1 MSSALKAKAEYHKN
15 GLQSIVRNSNELKK
29 KILMREINIKKL
41 VVVLKIQKSMT
52 MEKLFSQ
59 SIEDLKNI
67 YKFSEEELQILETV
81 DKAADEI
88 ALSELKCYLERK
100 VNKEGR
106 NVAKKYGL
114 FSIPIKKEYGGLG
127 ANHLVSALAEER
139 LGQMSLGFAITF
151 NVQVFLGGLSIQRW
165 GTEEQKERY
174 LKPAAKGDI
183 MLAYALTEPEY
194 GSEPT
199 ALKTSYEEVGGRY
212 IVNGSKYL
220 ITNGSIAKATIVFA
234 YPRGKQEGMTAFIVD
249 TDSEGFNV
257 AMELETKIGLF
268 SSDTA
273 LLEFK
278 DVEVPKENVLGPLSK
293 GLHIAYS
300 GLLNGRMAAAASS
313 VGSIE
318 DCLNASVA
326 RAKERVQHKKLIG
339 MHQLIQR
346 HIAEIAQNLEM
357 ARWPTYFAALRKIE
371 YDKNP
376 DDRELR
382 LEMDKRTALAKK
394 IATRLAFESADRAV
408 QIFGGFGY
416 SLLSAPGRHYCDTRA
431 TRIYEGTDEIM
442 ELKIASLVLGKEF
455 EAYS

>member
-1 MSSALKAKAEYHKN
+1 
-15 GLQSIVRNSNELKK
+15 
-29 KILMREINIKKL
+29 
-41 VVVLKIQKSMT
+41 

-59 SIEDLKNI
+59 SIEDLQKI
-67 YKFSEEELQILETV
+67 YRFSEDELEILDTV
-81 DKAADEI
+81 DKAADEL
-88 ALSELKCYLERK
+88 ALSEFECYLERK
-100 VNKEGR
+100 VNKEAR
-106 NVAKKYGL
+106 NVAKKFGL
-114 FSIPIKKEYGGLG
+114 YAIPIKKEYGGLG
-127 ANHLVSALAEER
+127 FNPLISALSEER
-139 LGQMSLGFAITF
+139 LGQMSLGFAITY
-151 NVQVFLGGLSIQRW
+151 NVQVFLGELTIQRW
-165 GTEEQKERY
+165 GTEDQKETY
-174 LKPAAKGDI
+174 LRPAVNGDI
-183 MLAYALTEPEY
+183 ILAYALTEPEA

-199 ALKTSYEEVGGRY
+199 ALKTSFEEAGGKYR
-212 IVNGSKYL
+212 INGSKYL
-220 ITNGSIAKATIVFA
+220 ITNGSIADAIIVFA
-234 YPRGKQEGMTAFIVD
+234 YPQGKQEGMTAFIVD

-278 DVEVPKENVLGPLSK
+278 DMEIPKENVLGTVNK
-293 GLHIAYS
+293 GLQVAYS
-300 GLLNGRMAAAASS
+300 ALLNGRMAAAASS
-313 VGSIE
+313 VGAIR

-326 RAKERVQHKKLIG
+326 RAKERFQHKKLIAK
-339 MHQLIQR
+339 HQLVQR

-371 YDKNP
+371 YEKNP
-376 DDRELR
+376 DNVELR

-408 QIFGGFGY
+408 QVFGGFGY
-416 SLLSAPGRHYCDTRA
+416 SLLSAPGRHFCDTRA